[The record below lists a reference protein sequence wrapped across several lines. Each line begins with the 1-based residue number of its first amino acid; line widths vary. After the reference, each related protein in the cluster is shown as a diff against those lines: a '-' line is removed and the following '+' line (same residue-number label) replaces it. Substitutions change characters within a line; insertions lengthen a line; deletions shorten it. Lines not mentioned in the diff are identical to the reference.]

1 MKEEIISVGID
12 IGTSTTQL
20 VFTRITLENIS
31 SGARVPQIK
40 IIDKT
45 IFYRSKIYF
54 TPLISSTEIDA
65 NKVKQIVEQ
74 EYQLAGIKG
83 KDIST
88 GAVIITGETARKR
101 NAKEVLNALSE
112 MAGDFVVATAGPDLE
127 SVISGKGSGAMA
139 ISEEKNINLYNFDI
153 GGGTTNV
160 SLFKSGEIYDTTCL
174 DIGGRL
180 VKFKNSDLEVEY
192 VYSKYVNLVEELG
205 LTTIK
210 VGKKASV
217 EELKILCRKLGA
229 IMLESMGV
237 LSKTKQYF
245 DLVTDKDFRSEP
257 IPEAYVTVS
266 GGVAEA
272 IYGLETCDEFA
283 FGDIGV
289 LLGREIKKLFENNKI
304 KIVKPL
310 EMIGATVVGAGNHS
324 TEISGSTITYTD
336 EILPLKNIP
345 VLKINEKLER
355 ASKEELL
362 EEIKKKRKW
371 FENDEKVDIA
381 LGVTGERNM
390 KYRDILEL
398 ADVIYQGFIDTSKL
412 IVIVEMDL
420 AKVLGQVLQQK
431 FQMKIPIICI
441 DGIRVS
447 DGDYIDIGKPLGNGS
462 VLPVIVKTLIFNY

>member
-88 GAVIITGETARKR
+88 GAVIITGETARKK

-192 VYSKYVNLVEELG
+192 VYSKYVGLVEELG

-217 EELKILCRKLGA
+217 EELKVLCRKLGT
-229 IMLESMGV
+229 IMLESMGI
-237 LSKTKQYF
+237 LNKTKQYF
-245 DLVTDKDFRSEP
+245 DLVTDKDFRAES
-257 IPEAYVTVS
+257 IPDAYVAIS

-289 LLGREIKKLFENNKI
+289 ILGREIKKLFETNKV
-304 KIVKPL
+304 KLVKPL

-398 ADVIYQGFIDTSKL
+398 ADVIHQGFIDTSKL

-441 DGIRVS
+441 DGIKVS

>member
-88 GAVIITGETARKR
+88 GAVIITGETARKK

-192 VYSKYVNLVEELG
+192 VYSKYVGLVEELG

-210 VGKKASV
+210 VGKKASI
-217 EELKILCRKLGA
+217 EELKVLCRKLGT
-229 IMLESMGV
+229 IMLESMGI
-237 LSKTKQYF
+237 LNKTKQYF
-245 DLVTDKDFRSEP
+245 DLVTDKDFRAES
-257 IPEAYVTVS
+257 IPDAYVAIS

-289 LLGREIKKLFENNKI
+289 ILGREIKKLFETNKV
-304 KIVKPL
+304 KLVKPL

-398 ADVIYQGFIDTSKL
+398 ADVIHQGFIDTSKL

-441 DGIRVS
+441 DGIKVS

>member
-88 GAVIITGETARKR
+88 GAVIITGETARKK

-192 VYSKYVNLVEELG
+192 VYSKYVGLVEELG

-217 EELKILCRKLGA
+217 EELKVLCRKLGT
-229 IMLESMGV
+229 IMLESMGI
-237 LSKTKQYF
+237 LNKTKQYF
-245 DLVTDKDFRSEP
+245 DLVTDKDFRAES
-257 IPEAYVTVS
+257 IPDAYVAIS

-289 LLGREIKKLFENNKI
+289 ILGREIKKLFETNKV
-304 KIVKPL
+304 KLVKPL

-381 LGVTGERNM
+381 LGVIGERNM

-398 ADVIYQGFIDTSKL
+398 ADVIHQGFIDTSKL

-441 DGIRVS
+441 DGIKVS